1 MQLAPMF
8 SAAGGVLTTAG
19 CASLTPRTAATVV
32 MADESSATTTEPET
46 QAGAGF
52 RAAVAGVLPRVM
64 TGGLKGFRSG
74 AMVPAVASKP

>member
-52 RAAVAGVLPRVM
+52 RAAVTGVLPRV
-64 TGGLKGFRSG
+64 TAGGSNGFRTG